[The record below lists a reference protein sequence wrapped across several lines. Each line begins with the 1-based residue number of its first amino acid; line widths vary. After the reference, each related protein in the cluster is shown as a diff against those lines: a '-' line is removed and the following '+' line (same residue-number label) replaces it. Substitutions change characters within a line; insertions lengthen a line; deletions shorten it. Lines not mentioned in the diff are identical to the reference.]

1 MAGRLHG
8 EGSIYREGD
17 YWVASVEAGRD
28 PVTGRRVRRK
38 LKARTKRELVARMAE
53 VRQQLETGSGGRA
66 TSVTVGEF
74 LHRWLD
80 DVVAPRVES
89 ANTVHNYRSVVT
101 AHIVPS
107 LGSVRLS
114 KLTPEMVDQFLAS
127 RARAGLSRSYVGRM
141 RAVLTSALRHA
152 ERRSLVSRNAA
163 ALAVMPRCEPTASR
177 RSLTVDEA
185 RALIGAAAGERL
197 GALVVC
203 GLALGLRPGEL
214 TGLLWTD
221 LQLEAER
228 PQLSVSGSMK
238 RRPDSSLYRGP
249 VKRSKAGERT
259 VALGRRRH
267 CAVGAPV
274 PTGQGAVRWRL
285 LGRPRPRV
293 LLGGGH
299 AARPEQRPQGLRPGG
314 GARRDRGRRP
324 VLAPAHRRLAT
335 YRPGRRCRGG
345 RRPPRR
351 RSEDALPP
359 LPPPGPPRGRGRR
372 RADAVLAGRL
382 TGNGP
387 VRRRTAPRSGHDG
400 NHHGE

>member
-107 LGSVRLS
+107 LGSVRLT

-259 VALGRRRH
+259 VALPAVVVIALLAHRSRQDKERSDGGYWDDHGLVFCSEVGTPLDPSNVRKVFARVAARAGIEGVVPYSLRH
-267 CAVGAPV
+267 TAASLLIDQGVGIEVVAD
-274 PTGQGAVRWRL
+274 L
-285 LGRPRPRV
+285 LGDDPRTLYRHYRHRVRPVVEAAAGPMQS
-293 LLGGGH
+293 LLG
-299 AARPEQRPQGLRPGG
+299 
-314 GARRDRGRRP
+314 D
-324 VLAPAHRRLAT
+324 
-335 YRPGRRCRGG
+335 
-345 RRPPRR
+345 
-351 RSEDALPP
+351 
-359 LPPPGPPRGRGRR
+359 
-372 RADAVLAGRL
+372 
-382 TGNGP
+382 
-387 VRRRTAPRSGHDG
+387 
-400 NHHGE
+400 

>member
-107 LGSVRLS
+107 LGSVRLT

-259 VALGRRRH
+259 VALP
-267 CAVGAPV
+267 AVVVIALLAHRSRQDKERSDGGYWDDHGLVFCSEVGTPLDPSNVRKVFARVAARAGIEGVV
-274 PTGQGAVRWRL
+274 PYSLRPTAASLLIDQGVGVEVVADL
-285 LGRPRPRV
+285 LGDDPRTLYRHYRHRVRPVVEAAAGPMQS
-293 LLGGGH
+293 LLG
-299 AARPEQRPQGLRPGG
+299 
-314 GARRDRGRRP
+314 D
-324 VLAPAHRRLAT
+324 
-335 YRPGRRCRGG
+335 
-345 RRPPRR
+345 
-351 RSEDALPP
+351 
-359 LPPPGPPRGRGRR
+359 
-372 RADAVLAGRL
+372 
-382 TGNGP
+382 
-387 VRRRTAPRSGHDG
+387 
-400 NHHGE
+400 